1 MELISRN
8 LLQLYD
14 EDHPVFMRPLKT
26 LVDQT
31 RRSITEESFGPA
43 ALNIEFG
50 DVLASSL
57 KASLYFVIEETGA
70 QIWSV
75 FSDEDQAPARPLRH
89 RFS

>member
-1 MELISRN
+1 MMRIIS
-8 LLQLYD
+8 
-14 EDHPVFMRPLKT
+14 VFMRPLKT

-31 RRSITEESFGPA
+31 RRSITEESFDPA

-75 FSDEDQAPARPLRH
+75 FSDEDQAPALA
-89 RFS
+89 SQI